1 MMEEKVIG
9 KIKNRLDLSGNNQAR
24 MRQKLQR

>member
-1 MMEEKVIG
+1 MMEENVIG
-9 KIKNRLDLSGNNQAR
+9 KIKNRLDLFGNSQAR